1 MPATLKLPIYM
12 ALGRSE
18 PSEVGVIEVPLQ
30 VTPGDDGSVAIGT
43 GNMRAALIEALRELA
58 DGLESEGGGG

>member
-18 PSEVGVIEVPLQ
+18 PSEVGVVEVPLQ
-30 VTPGDDGSVAIGT
+30 VTPGDDGSVDIGM
-43 GNMRAALIEALRELA
+43 GDMRTVLIKALRELA
-58 DGLESEGGGG
+58 DGLEGT